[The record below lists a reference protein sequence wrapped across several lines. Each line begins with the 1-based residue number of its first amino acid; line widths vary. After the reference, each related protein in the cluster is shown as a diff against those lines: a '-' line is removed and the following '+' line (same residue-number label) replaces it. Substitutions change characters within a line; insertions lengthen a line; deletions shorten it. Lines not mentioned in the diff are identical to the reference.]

1 MGHALFED
9 LSDAGIQNHGD
20 MLDDIS
26 MGEDNGLGMPPHLS
40 NKSPPHNI
48 NDGSFE
54 LRPSLTLPT
63 IDLLNNAS
71 FP

>member
-1 MGHALFED
+1 MGQALFED
-9 LSDAGIQNHGD
+9 LSDGVIENQADQ
-20 MLDDIS
+20 LDDIS

-40 NKSPPHNI
+40 MKSPPQNI

-63 IDLLNNAS
+63 IDLINKSS